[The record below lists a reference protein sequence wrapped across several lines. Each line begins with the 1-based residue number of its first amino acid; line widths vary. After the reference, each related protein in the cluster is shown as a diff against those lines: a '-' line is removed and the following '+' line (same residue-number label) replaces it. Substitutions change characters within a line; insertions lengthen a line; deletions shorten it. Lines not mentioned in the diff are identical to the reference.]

1 MSNIPIEFQ
10 KLYLGKLFCSVT
22 KSRLIL
28 CDLPRL
34 LLDGF
39 PCPSG
44 SLGVCSN
51 SCPLSQWCHPNISSS
66 VIPFSSHLQSL
77 PASGSFPM
85 SQLFKLGDQII
96 GASASASVLP
106 MNIQAWSPLVLT
118 GLSYCC
124 TRDSKASSPAPHF
137 QSINSSA
144 FRLLNYP
151 TLRFIHD
158 DLKNHNIDYRDFCW
172 QSNVS
177 PF

>member
-1 MSNIPIEFQ
+1 MSNIPIEFY

-28 CDLPRL
+28 CDLPGL
-34 LLDGF
+34 QHDGF

-44 SLGVCSN
+44 SLRVCSN

-66 VIPFSSHLQSL
+66 VVLFSSLLQSL

-85 SQLFKLGDQII
+85 SQIFKSGDQII

-106 MNIQAWSPLVLT
+106 MNIQAWSLVLT
-118 GLSYCC
+118 GLSSCC

-144 FRLLNYP
+144 LSLLNGP

-158 DLKNHNIDYRDFCW
+158 DLKNYNVDYRDFCW

-177 PF
+177 AF